1 MEAGCC
7 PMSCHWLCKKKKAL
21 ARLRRELLVLASL
34 LLYLRCRCPSG
45 EGGALL
51 NRLERRGERER
62 LSRQRKAGKL
72 LGRASATTHFY

>member
-21 ARLRRELLVLASL
+21 ARLRRALVVLASL

-51 NRLERRGERER
+51 NRLERRERER
-62 LSRQRKAGKL
+62 GCPGSEKP
-72 LGRASATTHFY
+72 ASY